1 MCGLAGAFTKN
12 ENISSE
18 NIDKVKKMISYLSH
32 RGPDHEDFFENQKSK
47 FGFTRL
53 SIIDI
58 EHGNQPFESA
68 DKRFTI
74 VFNGEIYNYLEIKKI

>member
-32 RGPDHEDFFENQKSK
+32 RGPDHEDFFENQK
-47 FGFTRL
+47 
-53 SIIDI
+53 
-58 EHGNQPFESA
+58 
-68 DKRFTI
+68 
-74 VFNGEIYNYLEIKKI
+74 